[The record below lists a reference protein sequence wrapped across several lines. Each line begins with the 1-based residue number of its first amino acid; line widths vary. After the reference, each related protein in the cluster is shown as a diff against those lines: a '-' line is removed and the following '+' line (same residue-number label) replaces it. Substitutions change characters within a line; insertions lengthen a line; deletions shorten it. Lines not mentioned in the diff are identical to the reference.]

1 MSDLPVEFSFLS
13 SERRMVFWRSLA
25 AVRVTLLAVSE
36 VMMPLNSES
45 SFSMAV

>member
-1 MSDLPVEFSFLS
+1 MSDLPVDLRALS
-13 SERRMVFWRSLA
+13 SVRRIVFLRSLA

-45 SFSMAV
+45 SFSTAV